1 MLLCL
6 HVIYYIL
13 FLSLLPPGVD
23 YIVGIK
29 FKKKKVVLATEIILF
44 PDLRVITSIVLYFI
58 RENLKPYFRVREV
71 KKTGGKK
78 LQRGKLLHN
87 DSGKHVGG
95 AVLKTNKVKNIYIR
109 ALRDGG
115 SPWMDVQ

>member
-1 MLLCL
+1 M
-6 HVIYYIL
+6 
-13 FLSLLPPGVD
+13 
-23 YIVGIK
+23 
-29 FKKKKVVLATEIILF
+29 ATEIILF
-44 PDLRVITSIVLYFI
+44 PDLRVIASIVLYFI

-95 AVLKTNKVKNIYIR
+95 AVLKTNKVKKKK
-109 ALRDGG
+109 LEH
-115 SPWMDVQ
+115 

>member
-1 MLLCL
+1 M
-6 HVIYYIL
+6 
-13 FLSLLPPGVD
+13 
-23 YIVGIK
+23 
-29 FKKKKVVLATEIILF
+29 ATEIILF
-44 PDLRVITSIVLYFI
+44 PDLRVIASIVLYFI

-71 KKTGGKK
+71 KKTGGK

-95 AVLKTNKVKNIYIR
+95 AVLKTNKVKKIYIR

-115 SPWMDVQ
+115 SQWMDVQ